1 LTAGLFAARGG
12 NTTLVIEASM
22 PGGHLANVASVE
34 DFPGFPEGIAGYELG
49 PNAQEQAASAGADFA
64 LAEVTGVETSRAS
77 WTVVTGDERYQ
88 ARAVV
93 VAVGSRPLPL
103 GLRGEEELFG
113 RGLSHCAT
121 CDGPL
126 FRGQTVGV
134 VGGGDSAL
142 QEALT
147 LTSYV
152 ASVVVLQRGSE
163 LTARSVYQQRVAEE
177 PAIDVRLNTTVD
189 QLHGAESLAGVTV
202 RNLGSGVIEDLP
214 LRGLFPYVGLTPRTA
229 FLRDLVQLDEA
240 GHIPTDIWLRTV
252 RPGLFAAGDVRQH
265 SASQAIT
272 AAGDGATAALAAER
286 YLRAGDWPSET
297 AFAATMLR

>member
-22 PGGHLANVASVE
+22 PGGHLANVASIE
-34 DFPGFPEGIAGYELG
+34 DFPGFPAGVAGYELG
-49 PNAQEQAASAGADFA
+49 PNAQEQAATAGADFA
-64 LAEVTGVETSRAS
+64 LAEVTSIGTSGPG
-77 WTVVTGDERYQ
+77 WTIGTDDARYQ
-88 ARAVV
+88 ARAVI
-93 VAVGSRPLPL
+93 VAVGSRPTPL
-103 GLRGEEELFG
+103 RLGGEEALFG

-147 LTSYV
+147 LTGYV
-152 ASVVVLQRGSE
+152 ASVVVLQRGST
-163 LTARSVYQQRVAEE
+163 LTARSVYQQRVAAA
-177 PAIDVRLNTTVD
+177 PAVDVRFNTTVE
-189 QLHGAESLAGVTV
+189 QLHGDGSLTGVTV
-202 RNLGSGVIEDLP
+202 RDHGSGVTEDLP

-229 FLRDLVQLDEA
+229 FLGDLVPLDGA
-240 GHIPTDIWLRTV
+240 GHMPTDIWLRTV
-252 RPGLFAAGDVRQH
+252 RPGLLAAGDVRQH

-286 YLRAGDWPSET
+286 YLRTGDWPSAT
-297 AFAATMLR
+297 AFAATMAR